1 MQTEAKS
8 LYEMNFDERTAM
20 FDTVSDAL
28 DDAAEHAF
36 ELGEHRLVANFKSV
50 SSMLH
55 GEAGK
60 LATQDLQSMEM
71 LLRQAVT
78 LLRLYMER
86 PQQRPTLH

>member
-1 MQTEAKS
+1 MESGAKT
-8 LYEMNFDERTAM
+8 LYDMNFDERIAM

-28 DDAAEHAF
+28 DNAAEHAL
-36 ELGEHRLVANFKSV
+36 ELGDYRLVDNFKSV
-50 SSMLH
+50 SSMLQ

-78 LLRLYMER
+78 LLHLYMER
-86 PQQRPTLH
+86 PEQRPVLH